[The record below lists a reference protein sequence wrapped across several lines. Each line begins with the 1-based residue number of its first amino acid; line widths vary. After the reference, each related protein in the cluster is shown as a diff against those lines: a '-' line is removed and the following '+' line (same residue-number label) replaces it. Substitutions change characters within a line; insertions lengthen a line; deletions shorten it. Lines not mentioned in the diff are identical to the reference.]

1 MSFIYSASY
10 TDLICDSNEKVE
22 SSKINISQQVTI
34 QTSNILCIENGT
46 CTLQRVDVANCH
58 VRSKRET
65 GGTSAGFKI
74 EITCNSL
81 VRMYLFCIPLY
92 AGFPKFNIIGQ
103 VLEAVCAQYFDKG
116 SPPKPNYQ

>member
-92 AGFPKFNIIGQ
+92 AGFLLTLSDKCLKLYVLNI
-103 VLEAVCAQYFDKG
+103 LTKDLP
-116 SPPKPNYQ
+116 PPKPNYQ